1 MLFEKFV
8 PYNTD
13 QSIATSEAFAAAE
26 VTPSS
31 TTLAAYLLALR
42 QLMAVMRTHHT
53 TPLTGIPVFTWHGV
67 TSTCWCFEEF
77 RCLHTLHRCL
87 LQDAKLLFQEHRYK
101 EAKVLLDKALLLC
114 KNMLT
119 TQWYQTPYVRCMP
132 FFQKT
137 YLCSVL
143 LATKGL
149 ALYNMHC
156 FKSTPTAVK
165 KAYQCTELAHRL
177 WKPTQN
183 LSFEYKL
190 LAQYHHAIAAH
201 SVDPQVKLS
210 HSTCA
215 TQLVQQH
222 DISMLTHVQEL
233 FTDITRINNS
243 VHYFHAKPVKCDYLD
258 IDAALK
264 LCA

>member
-1 MLFEKFV
+1 MLFEKFI

-26 VTPSS
+26 VTPTS
-31 TTLAAYLLALR
+31 TTVSTYLLALR

-67 TSTCWCFEEF
+67 TSTCWYFEEF
-77 RCLHTLHRCL
+77 RCVHTLHRCL
-87 LQDAKLLFQEHRYK
+87 LQDAKVLFHEHRYK
-101 EAKVLLDKALLLC
+101 DAKVALDKALLLC
-114 KNMLT
+114 KNMLSM
-119 TQWYQTPYVRCMP
+119 QWYQTPYVRCMP
-132 FFQKT
+132 FFQT
-137 YLCSVL
+137 NYLCSVL

-156 FKSTPTAVK
+156 FKSTPPAVK
-165 KAYQCTELAHRL
+165 KAYQCTELSHRL

-183 LSFEYKL
+183 LPFEHKL
-190 LAQYHHAIAAH
+190 LAQHHHAVASH
-201 SVDPQVKLS
+201 SDDPQVRLS
-210 HSTCA
+210 HSTRA

-222 DISMLTHVQEL
+222 HITTLNHVQEL
-233 FTDITRINNS
+233 FTDITHINNS
-243 VHYFHAKPVKCDYLD
+243 VHYLNAEPVKCDYLD
-258 IDAALK
+258 IAVALK